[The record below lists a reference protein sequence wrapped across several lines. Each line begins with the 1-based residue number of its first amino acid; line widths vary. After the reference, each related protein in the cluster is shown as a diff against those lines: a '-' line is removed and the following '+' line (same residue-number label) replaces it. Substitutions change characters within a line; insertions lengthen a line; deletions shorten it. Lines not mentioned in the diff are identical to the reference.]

1 MQGYTKK
8 VINKL
13 RYLRI
18 LNDYSVRD
26 ISERTGLA
34 IDTIYKHE
42 TGFKVPTLQ
51 CALLYSKLYNVEVG
65 YIFELDYG
73 ENCE

>member
-18 LNDYSVRD
+18 SNDYSVRD
-26 ISERTGLA
+26 ISEKTGMA
-34 IDTIYKHE
+34 VDTIYKHE
-42 TGFKVPTLQ
+42 TGRKVPTLQ
-51 CALLYSKLYNVEVG
+51 CALLYSGLYNIEVG
-65 YIFELDYG
+65 NIFELCG
-73 ENCE
+73 KEKNV